1 MIINRIGATLAL
13 ALATISAAK
22 ANAIFYSGN
31 LRANA
36 NITSCGLAC
45 NLAVGDT
52 DPTWAQWAAFST
64 TFTLVNPGAVNAI
77 TFGYA
82 GGTSATGAVVVAGG
96 LEPYLS
102 LFDASGNFLMSTF
115 NGINCP
121 TGAAT
126 VSGNCFDVE
135 LDAGTLAAGSYTL
148 VLSAYQNMSSAENLG
163 TGTLADG
170 MSGLGNLGPNENL
183 NYAFDLNI
191 SGQPAPVPEPSTMML
206 VLAGVALVAAKS
218 WRWSGRTFKKGCF
231 RESQP

>member
-1 MIINRIGATLAL
+1 MIINKIGAAVLL
-13 ALATISAAK
+13 VLATISAAQ

-36 NITSCGLAC
+36 NITGCGLAC
-45 NLAVGDT
+45 TLAVGDT
-52 DPTWAQWAAFST
+52 DVTWAQWAAFST
-64 TFTLVNPGAVNAI
+64 PFTLVNPGAVNAI

-121 TGAAT
+121 PGAAT

-163 TGTLADG
+163 TGKLADG
-170 MSGLGNLGPNENL
+170 MSGLGNLGLNENL

-191 SGQPAPVPEPSTMML
+191 SGQPAPVPEPGTMML
-206 VLAGVALVAAKS
+206 VLAGVALVAARRPS
-218 WRWSGRTFKKGCF
+218 
-231 RESQP
+231 